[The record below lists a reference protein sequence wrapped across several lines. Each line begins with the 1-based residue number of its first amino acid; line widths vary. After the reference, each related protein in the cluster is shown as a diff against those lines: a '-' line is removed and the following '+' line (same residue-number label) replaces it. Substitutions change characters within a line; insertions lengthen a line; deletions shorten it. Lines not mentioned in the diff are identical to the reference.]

1 MMMNFRILTATN
13 KIIPAA
19 SYSEALEYKGKN
31 GGTIYIKECSC
42 VYNKK
47 AI

>member
-1 MMMNFRILTATN
+1 MMMNFRILTTN

-19 SYSEALEYKGKN
+19 SYSEALECKEKN

-47 AI
+47 RI